1 MKCAY
6 STVLEGSA
14 SFISRISL
22 II

>member
-1 MKCAY
+1 MKFAY
-6 STVLEGSA
+6 STVLESSA